1 MVGTADGRLGASWV
15 CASAVVVVK
24 CPPERT
30 SVSFVITCPGFLFRR
45 FVAFAARTSG
55 ESAMPAVRGADRSV
69 SGCAGCSAVVV
80 VCGSPAYSE
89 RAASARQ
96 LLMAIGFIQGLRV

>member
-1 MVGTADGRLGASWV
+1 MVGAADLLLGGSWA

-24 CPPERT
+24 CPPECT
-30 SVSFVITCPGFLFRR
+30 SVSLVITWPGFLFRR

-55 ESAMPAVRGADRSV
+55 ESVMPAVRGDDRSV
-69 SGCAGCSAVVV
+69 SGCAGCSAGVV

-96 LLMAIGFIQGLRV
+96 LLMAIGFIQSLRV